1 VNGSPRRKK
10 EAALLPARKRLRHKQ
25 AQRLSRIRFLGS
37 VTIDSIYYFGKLLYQ
52 DVNLRSYFSSIRP
65 PTKLAF
71 GFRLGRCIILHFP
84 KRTFIHFFLPG
95 RSPRLKQKK
104 KQEINTRTKGKGLV
118 VDICIWESRADR
130 ARVSSFK
137 RGYRGRTKRSERPGG
152 REKSRVDRPGEAKR
166 NPDLAEKDATL
177 WIP

>member
-1 VNGSPRRKK
+1 VYYSTFSQKDI
-10 EAALLPARKRLRHKQ
+10 HSF
-25 AQRLSRIRFLGS
+25 LSSRAI
-37 VTIDSIYYFGKLLYQ
+37 TT
-52 DVNLRSYFSSIRP
+52 
-65 PTKLAF
+65 TK
-71 GFRLGRCIILHFP
+71 
-84 KRTFIHFFLPG
+84 TT
-95 RSPRLKQKK
+95 KK

-130 ARVSSFK
+130 DRVSSFK